1 MLAGKE
7 EKPPR
12 LTRSNRGNLE
22 SEQLPDYLRS
32 TFSDTFKMKEPPKV
46 EKGKKILP
54 QYAFGNSLESP
65 SFFRNPNTL
74 ICRESY
80 DNPFLKVRAKPHS
93 KWETLR
99 SSTLNN
105 FEFYNVSE
113 QKFANLPNKGY
124 KNVKLVNTVTN
135 QVHYVQTP
143 QIKREEPTFQ
153 LAYRTL
159 QQKTGLFGRK
169 NELFTDFIEKNDN
182 QNVYGHLNDRQRP
195 KGRLRDVKNFSFTPQ
210 EFQIYKKRASHYL
223 NSSPSKGLQ
232 KSDVPIFNYNQQK
245 KDQQVER
252 YYSRDQSYL
261 NSLNNSII
269 VTQIDK
275 QLKRKKQD
283 RYNADLKILD
293 YRENDIELIDKF
305 EEHLEFEKLY
315 GN

>member
-32 TFSDTFKMKEPPKV
+32 TFSEAFKMQEPPKLQ
-46 EKGKKILP
+46 KGKKILP

-65 SFFRNPNTL
+65 SFFRNSNTL

-80 DNPFLKVRAKPHS
+80 DNPFLKLKAKPQS

-124 KNVKLVNTVTN
+124 KNVKIVNNVTN

-143 QIKREEPTFQ
+143 QIKGEETTFH

-159 QQKTGLFGRK
+159 QKTGFFGRK
-169 NELFTDFIEKNDN
+169 NELFTNFIEKNDN

-210 EFQIYKKRASHYL
+210 EFQIHKKRSSQYL
-223 NSSPSKGLQ
+223 NSNLNKGLQ
-232 KSDVPIFNYNQQK
+232 KSDMTVVNQNQFK
-245 KDQQVER
+245 KDQQVEK

-269 VTQIDK
+269 ITQIDK
-275 QLKRKKQD
+275 QLKGKKND
-283 RYNADLKILD
+283 KYNADFKLLD
-293 YRENDIELIDKF
+293 YRENEIALIDKF
-305 EEHLEFEKLY
+305 VEQLEFEKLY

>member
-12 LTRSNRGNLE
+12 LTRSNRGNFE

-32 TFSDTFKMKEPPKV
+32 TFSDTFKMQEPPKLQ
-46 EKGKKILP
+46 KGKKILP

-80 DNPFLKVRAKPHS
+80 DNPFLKLKTKPHS

-105 FEFYNVSE
+105 FEFYNVNE

-124 KNVKLVNTVTN
+124 KNIKIVNTVTN

-143 QIKREEPTFQ
+143 QIKGEENTFQ

-159 QQKTGLFGRK
+159 QKTGLFGRK
-169 NELFTDFIEKNDN
+169 HELFTDFIEKNDN

-210 EFQIYKKRASHYL
+210 EFEIYKRRASHYQ
-223 NSSPSKGLQ
+223 NSNLSKCFQ
-232 KSDVPIFNYNQQK
+232 KSDLPIVNQNQLK
-245 KDQQVER
+245 KDKQIEK
-252 YYSRDQSYL
+252 YYSRDQSYI

-269 VTQIDK
+269 VTQIGK
-275 QLKRKKQD
+275 QLRGKKMD
-283 RYNADLKILD
+283 KYNADLKLLD
-293 YRENDIELIDKF
+293 YRENDIALIDKF

>member
-7 EKPPR
+7 QKQLR
-12 LTRSNRGNLE
+12 QIRQNRGNLE

-32 TFSDTFKMKEPPKV
+32 SFSDTIKIQEPSKV
-46 EKGKKILP
+46 YKGKKILP

-74 ICRESY
+74 ICRDSY
-80 DNPFLKVRAKPHS
+80 DNPFLKVKAKPHS
-93 KWETLR
+93 KWESLH

-113 QKFANLPNKGY
+113 QKFANLPNQGY
-124 KNVKLVNTVTN
+124 KNVKIVNTVTN
-135 QVHYVQTP
+135 KVHYVQTP
-143 QIKREEPTFQ
+143 QIKGDEQTFQ

-159 QQKTGLFGRK
+159 QKTGLFGRK

-195 KGRLRDVKNFSFTPQ
+195 KGHLRDVKNFSFTPQ
-210 EFQIYKKRASHYL
+210 EFQIHKKRTSHYI
-223 NSSPSKGLQ
+223 NSSSNKVLQ
-232 KSDVPIFNYNQQK
+232 KSDLPIVNKNQQK
-245 KDQQVER
+245 KEYQIEK
-252 YYSRDQSYL
+252 YFSRDQSYL

-269 VTQIDK
+269 INQIDQ
-275 QLKRKKQD
+275 QLKRKNLN
-283 RYNADLKILD
+283 RYNSDLKILD
-293 YRENDIELIDKF
+293 YQENEIAQIDKF
-305 EEHLEFEKLY
+305 EEYLEFEKLY